1 MEFSE
6 KRLEQIKN
14 MPIVESKVSKSKD
27 GKFIMHKTV
36 ITDIKPVKYYDAV
49 MENQGEEIAE

>member
-49 MENQGEEIAE
+49 MENAGEETAE